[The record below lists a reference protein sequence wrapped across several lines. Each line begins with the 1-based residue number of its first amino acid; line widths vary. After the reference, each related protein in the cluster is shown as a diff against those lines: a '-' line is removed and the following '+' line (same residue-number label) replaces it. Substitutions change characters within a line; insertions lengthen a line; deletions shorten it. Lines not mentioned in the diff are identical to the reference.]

1 MPKPRMSC
9 GMLEEVLA
17 NVISCPLSAAG
28 EERVDQRSEV
38 GVSKRRAFK
47 SPDPVRFP
55 PWGGGGWGL
64 GSNYSPLSIFKSC
77 KIKASVT
84 Y

>member
-17 NVISCPLSAAG
+17 NVISYPLSAAG

-47 SPDPVRFP
+47 AVASCDSRLGAGE
-55 PWGGGGWGL
+55 GGVYAVIYVCL
-64 GSNYSPLSIFKSC
+64 KVISIC
-77 KIKASVT
+77 IIA
-84 Y
+84 